1 MAASTSARRR
11 FDFGGNFLV
20 CCLPDRSARKAS
32 AGCAHIQI
40 ASCIWTT
47 FFVKIKGE
55 THYLWRTVDRQGE
68 VLEGYVSVRRDHKA
82 VLKFTS
88 KSMKRNGQPRTV
100 VTDKLRSYR
109 AGIMINGNIDRQEI
123 GRWLN
128 YRAENFHLLF
138 TRLNWAMQKF
148 RRAKTLLKSVSRH
161 ASI

>member
-32 AGCAHIQI
+32 GGCAHIQI

-138 TRLNWAMQKF
+138 TRLN
-148 RRAKTLLKSVSRH
+148 
-161 ASI
+161 

>member
-1 MAASTSARRR
+1 MAVSIAASKRL
-11 FDFGGNFLV
+11 DFGGRFLV
-20 CCLPDRSARKAS
+20 RCLLDRSTRKAS

-88 KSMKRNGQPRTV
+88 KSIKRNGQPRTI

-138 TRLNWAMQKF
+138 TRLN
-148 RRAKTLLKSVSRH
+148 
-161 ASI
+161 

>member
-88 KSMKRNGQPRTV
+88 KSMKRNGQPRTI

-109 AGIMINGNIDRQEI
+109 AGIMINGNIDRQET

-138 TRLNWAMQKF
+138 TRLN
-148 RRAKTLLKSVSRH
+148 
-161 ASI
+161 

>member
-1 MAASTSARRR
+1 MAVSTAARKRL
-11 FDFGGNFLV
+11 DFGGSFLFR
-20 CCLPDRSARKAS
+20 CLPDRSARKAS

-55 THYLWRTVDRQGE
+55 THYLGRTVDCEGE

-88 KSMKRNGQPRTV
+88 KSMKRNGQPRTI

-109 AGIMINGNIDRQEI
+109 AGIMINGNIDRQET

-128 YRAENFHLLF
+128 YRAESFHLLF
-138 TRLNWAMQKF
+138 TRLN
-148 RRAKTLLKSVSRH
+148 
-161 ASI
+161 